1 MAEPICSGRDVGR
14 VGGGGAELGAR
25 FSWAAVNH
33 HDTGHAHTQITAT
46 LRARTKERR
55 RLGLAH
61 EVRRGVLQFEPG
73 WRDWLEA
80 MELHLDIRK
89 PPMAERPLA
98 SNSRSVRGVERLVPR
113 LGQSAFNGGGCCTLH
128 QCLAGRRV
136 NTAGFLDGGRQAFS
150 AQTFADDSL
159 QGFQVLAGNLG
170 PQAVL
175 NAATECFVL
184 SGEHAGRLG
193 IDSAAR
199 RLERL
204 PAEIERT
211 LLHGLQV
218 GCFAA
223 GREHQRE
230 TGHQNSPHRVFP
242 LSVFV
247 RSPGQPQGREPA

>member
-1 MAEPICSGRDVGR
+1 MAGPVCSGRDVGG
-14 VGGGGAELGAR
+14 VGGGRAELGAR

-33 HDTGHAHTQITAT
+33 HDTGHANTQVTAT

-175 NAATECFVL
+175 NAATECFGL
-184 SGEHAGRLG
+184 SCEHAGRLG
-193 IDSAAR
+193 IHSTAR

-223 GREHQRE
+223 GCEHQRE